1 MQKRLKKNYLLIA
14 FLLLVNVIGFL
25 SAKAYFSNASGA
37 NIFNTQVLKESVS
50 FNPKMI
56 APAKWLELGIDL
68 LKKSR

>member
-1 MQKRLKKNYLLIA
+1 
-14 FLLLVNVIGFL
+14 
-25 SAKAYFSNASGA
+25 
-37 NIFNTQVLKESVS
+37 LKESVS